1 MKRRFMGFDWKILF
15 DLHMNYT
22 KIPFAISSY
31 NTLYYIDFQTFQKS
45 KEKVC
50 MAKYMQKTEILV
62 FQGQSL
68 RFC

>member
-1 MKRRFMGFDWKILF
+1 
-15 DLHMNYT
+15 MNYT